1 MKLITQEIRKLL
13 PPLYGQEGLG
23 GKAIAYLKWFTPDS
37 SFSFYVTEY
46 DGQDL
51 CFGLVD
57 GHEKELGYFSL
68 SELQKVK
75 GPMGLPIERD
85 LHWRPT
91 PLNEIAPEL
100 FKNAKGGQ

>member
-1 MKLITQEIRKLL
+1 MKLITQEIRKML
-13 PPLYGQEGLG
+13 PPLYGQESLG
-23 GKAIAYLKWFTPDS
+23 GKAIAYVKWFTPDS
-37 SFSFYVTEY
+37 SFTYYVTEF
-46 DGQDL
+46 DGRDL

-57 GHEKELGYFSL
+57 GHEKELGYCSL

-100 FKNAKGGQ
+100 FKDSKDGR